1 MTTTGLSAATFGL
14 HANNKLKIFQDS
26 EDADEAGAEH
36 DQYHG
41 PREQGDR
48 REVPPQVRVL
58 SVPALTLNCDSIV
71 GSV

>member
-1 MTTTGLSAATFGL
+1 MWTQFIAFLYKVLNILNVCF
-14 HANNKLKIFQDS
+14 KDP
-26 EDADEAGAEH
+26 EDADEDRAEH
-36 DQYHG
+36 DQHHG

-58 SVPALTLNCDSIV
+58 SVPALTLNRDSMAVV